1 METLMKIARTVV
13 LGMVAGVCWWVWI
26 DLASAGIQSMTDYS
40 HNKSVAIVVLLFI
53 ITTLV
58 VAAVIGDQRDEI

>member
-1 METLMKIARTVV
+1 METLLKIARTVV
-13 LGMVAGVCWWVWI
+13 LWMVAGVCWWMWI

-40 HNKSVAIVVLLFI
+40 DNKSAAIVVLLFI

-58 VAAVIGDQRDEI
+58 VTAVIGDQRDEI